1 MELPKSGF
9 FSTVFCAFLRPIL
22 TRIDRNA
29 LPKYDGELII
39 PGLRHA
45 VNVTWD
51 NFAIPHVV
59 AADETDL
66 FLAQGYLH
74 AQERLW
80 QMELGRRFL
89 SGRMAEFFGDFS
101 LPWRELS
108 QSFHGHTSVDFDY
121 FIRLLGIR
129 HAAQATLDKL
139 AEPERLRLHAYAEGV
154 NAYIEKCGKKLPWEF
169 RVLRR
174 QAEPWSPEDS
184 LVIGKGLALLLST
197 ALYTR
202 LNYIAIADQ
211 LKSQPDKLRTLRPHY
226 PADGAPVTRTVWPRA
241 ESFWQ
246 FTSGLLASCDLHGA
260 GHGSNNWVAA
270 PSRTTHAG
278 AVLCND
284 PHLRMTLPSNWYL
297 MHLNAAGD
305 ANGAEDY
312 EVWGASIPGL
322 PAIQLGHNRMI
333 AWGITAAVCDD
344 VEIYR
349 EKVHRLDP
357 DLYLA
362 GNAWRKFDSRRERI
376 AIRGKPSVERTVRET
391 HHGPVLSDFGP
402 VVGPNDILSVRWS
415 AHQPSQELKCID
427 GVNRARD
434 WGEFLV
440 ALRYHG
446 APSLNFLFA
455 DRNGNIGYS
464 LAGNIP
470 RRRRIP
476 TLLPVA
482 GWEPDDD
489 WQDYIPFEELPRLY
503 NPPDGAL
510 ATANNRIGDDHY
522 PYYLSQFYE
531 PPHRVRRIEQ
541 LFKSGAKFSAGQ
553 LAGWQ
558 LDGISLH
565 AKELIALLAD
575 DIAQIPRDSRMI
587 AEAVDLLDS
596 WDGDCSERSAAA
608 AVFHVF
614 HHRLLVNILMPDL
627 GERLFSAAVEIL
639 NQCIVPTDEILANPN
654 SPWFAGSS
662 RARLVER
669 SLREACAELES
680 ALGDRVSDW
689 RWGKIHRLEMRHAFG
704 RSSVLQPLLG
714 IGPFPAPGNGTTLN
728 LGFYRHSN
736 PYAQTVGPSLRLVV
750 EFNPA
755 PTSTFIL
762 SSGQSGH
769 PSSRHYR
776 DQTRLWQNA
785 QRIPVCDS
793 DQTSAG
799 PLRHLLIKPL

>member
-9 FSTVFCAFLRPIL
+9 FSTVFCALLRPVL
-22 TRIDRNA
+22 ARIDRNA
-29 LPKYDGELII
+29 LPKYDGELTI
-39 PGLRHA
+39 PGLSHV

-51 NFAIPHVV
+51 NFAIPHVS
-59 AADETDL
+59 AANEPDL

-108 QSFHGHTSVDFDY
+108 QSFYSHTSVDFDY
-121 FIRLLGIR
+121 FMRLLGIR
-129 HAAQATLDKL
+129 HAAQATLDQL

-154 NAYIEKCGKKLPWEF
+154 NAYIERCGKRLPWEF
-169 RVLRR
+169 RILRR

-184 LVIGKGLALLLST
+184 LTIGKGFALLLST

-202 LNYIAIADQ
+202 LNYIAIADH
-211 LKSQPDKLRTLRPHY
+211 LKSQPDKLRTLRPYY
-226 PADGAPVTRTVWPRA
+226 PTNGPTITHTVWPRA
-241 ESFWQ
+241 ESLWQ
-246 FTSGLLASCDLHGA
+246 FTSGLLATSDFHSA

-278 AVLCND
+278 AILCND

-297 MHLNAAGD
+297 MHLNAASAASALDG
-305 ANGAEDY
+305 Y

-322 PAIQLGHNRMI
+322 PAIQLGHNRSI

-349 EKVHRLDP
+349 EKIHRLDP
-357 DLYLA
+357 DLYLT
-362 GNAWRKFDSRRERI
+362 GDEWRKFDTRRERI
-376 AIRGKPSVERTVRET
+376 AIRGKAAVERIVRQT

-402 VVGPNDILSVRWS
+402 VTEPGEVLSVRWS
-415 AHQPSQELKCID
+415 AHEPSQELKCID
-427 GVNRARD
+427 AVNRARD
-434 WGEFLV
+434 WPEFLA

-470 RRRRIP
+470 RRRHIP

-482 GWEPDDD
+482 GWEVDND
-489 WQDYIPFEELPRLY
+489 WRDYIPFEELPRVY

-510 ATANNRIGDDHY
+510 ATTNNRISDDTY
-522 PYYLSQFYE
+522 ANYLSQFYE
-531 PPHRVRRIEQ
+531 PPHRIRRLEQ
-541 LFKSGAKFSAGQ
+541 LFKSRAKFSVHQ

-558 LDGISLH
+558 VDGISLH
-565 AKELIALLAD
+565 AKELITLLKGD
-575 DIAQIPRDSRMI
+575 FAQISRDSLMI
-587 AEAVDLLDS
+587 GEVADLLVS
-596 WDGDCSERSAAA
+596 WDGDCSEHSAAA

-662 RARLVER
+662 RTRLVER
-669 SLREACAELES
+669 SLREACAEL
-680 ALGDRVSDW
+680 AGAFGDRVNDW
-689 RWGKIHRLEMRHAFG
+689 RWGEIHQLAMRHALG

-736 PYAQTVGPSLRLVV
+736 PYAQTVGPSLRLVI
-750 EFNPA
+750 EFNPE
-755 PTSTFIL
+755 PTSTFVL

-769 PSSRHYR
+769 PSSPHYR
-776 DQTRLWQNA
+776 DQTRLWQNG
-785 QRIPVCDS
+785 QRIPLCDS
-793 DQTSAG
+793 DQTLAG
-799 PLRHLLIKPL
+799 RLRHLLIKPL